1 MGIRACSGI
10 GKKPRGKRLFRDFN
24 SGSMG
29 SCSEAGQVTRLN
41 LRQPVPLNT
50 THHKVDLI
58 MNVVAFCGSARKD
71 GNTKLLL
78 ETVLGPLEKNRV
90 QTELVE
96 LAGSKL
102 RGCTA
107 CFTCIKKKN
116 GRCIIDDDMVN
127 ECVEKMT
134 RADAI
139 ILGSPTYFA
148 DVSTEMK
155 ALIDRCGMVG
165 RANDDLYKRK
175 IGAAVVAVRRA
186 GAIHAFDTMNHF
198 FQISQ
203 MIIVGSSYWNIGI
216 GREKGEV
223 ASDEEGMKTMH
234 QLGVNIGWLLD
245 KLND

>member
-1 MGIRACSGI
+1 
-10 GKKPRGKRLFRDFN
+10 
-24 SGSMG
+24 
-29 SCSEAGQVTRLN
+29 
-41 LRQPVPLNT
+41 
-50 THHKVDLI
+50 

-78 ETVLGPLEKNRV
+78 ETVLEPLEKNGV

-245 KLND
+245 KLNN